1 MCFVFIWEQTAI
13 CATYSINWL
22 VFITE
27 VKSVYCAVRTGSL
40 NKEVCASSLKGQFRL
55 QQSQFHTSY
64 LVYLPVI
71 AIRNIFKIHLTLW
84 FSSDPVHPQSL
95 YMISVR
101 YFEPAIWGVFNFS
114 VSLGRINIFV
124 SAFCNSSIS
133 ACQWTQILWVKA
145 PSFFG
150 IIVPLCYTNKFN
162 FFIFRKHNR

>member
-84 FSSDPVHPQSL
+84 FSSDPVHSQSL

-145 PSFFG
+145 PSFFRYHRTVVLHKQ
-150 IIVPLCYTNKFN
+150 IQ
-162 FFIFRKHNR
+162 FFYIQKTQ